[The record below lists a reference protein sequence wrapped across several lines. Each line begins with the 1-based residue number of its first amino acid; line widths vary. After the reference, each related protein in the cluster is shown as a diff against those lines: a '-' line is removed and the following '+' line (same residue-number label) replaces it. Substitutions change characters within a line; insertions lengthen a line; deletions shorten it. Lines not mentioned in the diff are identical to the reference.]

1 MKKIIV
7 SEFMLN
13 TEAAIQWCS
22 FEKLSEKVCKM
33 SEKTPPAVFQT
44 R

>member
-13 TEAAIQWCS
+13 TETAIQWCS

-33 SEKTPPAVFQT
+33 SEKTPPTVFQT
-44 R
+44 S